1 MSIGKRAQMEI
12 LGLAI
17 VVVLVILGMLFVIK
31 FMSLQEPGNLRQPVV
46 QSQTAASYI
55 TAYLKTNVPD
65 CRGLTVTD
73 LLQDCA
79 VGGGITCEDGSD
91 SCRKAEE
98 VAEEVF
104 SRTFEVW
111 RQPYYFVA
119 FMDEGSPLV
128 ELGEQCPGERRTR
141 QFPLPTGVDTMF
153 VRLDLCG

>member
-1 MSIGKRAQMEI
+1 MKKAQMEI

-31 FMSLQEPGNLRQPVV
+31 FMSLQQPGDLRRPVV

-55 TAYLKTNVPD
+55 TAYLKTTVPD
-65 CRGLTVTD
+65 CKGLAITD

-79 VGGGITCEDGSD
+79 VGAGIQCGNGMD
-91 SCRKAEE
+91 SCQMAEQ
-98 VAEEVF
+98 VAGEIF
-104 SRTFEVW
+104 SETFEVW
-111 RQPYYFVA
+111 QQPYYFVA
-119 FMDEGSPLV
+119 YLDEGNPLV
-128 ELGEQCPGERRTR
+128 ELGEQCPGERRTK